1 MTGASFLRRHTMTM
15 KKNRRVLGCA
25 FVLILGL
32 AVAASAQNAPRPQ
45 PPEVKDLTAAFRIQD
60 PAARLKE
67 LERIKAAFPA
77 SQYLAMI
84 EQNIL
89 GAKIELADSLDVI
102 LALQKDLLAKG
113 KGPDRLQNPLM
124 AADQILSHPKA
135 KSFDKA
141 KVLAAILRLREEAV
155 KAAGEPDT
163 SLGVPADQQKE
174 FKAFFINGFQ
184 ILMAEAQL
192 TAGDTAKAQTALDVY
207 IKDGGMPD
215 AAYFYTLAGIQ
226 EKTNKPKEAYEA
238 YLTAAADK
246 YEDAAAKAKALYAKL
261 NGKAD
266 GFEAALEAKL
276 RELPY
281 HPEPFK
287 APAGWKGKTA
297 LAEIFTGSEC
307 PPCVAADLG
316 FDGLIEAYPASA
328 LAVLEYHLPIPRPDP
343 MINAAAQKRLEYY
356 GVNSTPST
364 FFDGEAKL
372 GGGGSRGMAG
382 SKFKAYKAEIDPR
395 IAAAPGL
402 VLTAKAVRT
411 GDVIKVEC
419 LFDKSI
425 PGAEIN
431 VVLAQASEKYAGS
444 NGIVFHK
451 MVVRDLAV
459 LPAGAKSASFDL
471 AASEKAADE
480 YLTNFEKTNTR
491 FQGYKFP
498 ERHAKINRQGLRIV
512 VFAQA
517 KDTKKVLNAAV
528 VEVK

>member
-1 MTGASFLRRHTMTM
+1 MRKTMSLHGTAA
-15 KKNRRVLGCA
+15 LGLA
-25 FVLILGL
+25 LILGL
-32 AVAASAQNAPRPQ
+32 AVAVSAQNAPRQQ

-77 SQYLAMI
+77 SQYMAMI

-89 GAKIELADSLDVI
+89 GAKILISDSLDAI
-102 LALQKDLLAKG
+102 LALQKDMLAKS
-113 KGPDRLQNPLM
+113 KGPDRLQNPFM
-124 AADQILSHPKA
+124 AADQILGHPKV
-135 KSFDKA
+135 KSFDSA
-141 KVLAAILRLREEAV
+141 KVLATVLRYRDEAA
-155 KAAGEPDT
+155 KAAGEPET
-163 SLGVPADQQKE
+163 YQGVPADQKND
-174 FKAFFINGFQ
+174 FTAYFVNGFQ
-184 ILMAEAQL
+184 VLVAGAQMM
-192 TAGDTAKAQTALDVY
+192 AGDAVKSQAALDAY
-207 IKDGGMPD
+207 IKNGGTPDGV
-215 AAYFYTLAGIQ
+215 YSYTLGGVC
-226 EKTNKPKEAYEA
+226 EKLNKTKEAYEA
-238 YLTAAADK
+238 YLAAATEK
-246 YEDAAAKAKALYAKL
+246 YGNAEAKAKELYAKL
-261 NGKAD
+261 NGRAD
-266 GFEAALEAKL
+266 GFEAAFEAKL

-287 APAGWKGKTA
+287 APAGWSGKTV

-316 FDGLIEAYPASA
+316 FDGLLEAYPAKV

-343 MINAAAQKRLEYY
+343 MINAATQKRQEFY

-372 GGGGSRGMAG
+372 GGGGSRGMSG
-382 SKFKAYKAEIDPR
+382 GKFKAYKAEIDPR
-395 IAAAPGL
+395 IAAAPAL
-402 VLTAKAVRT
+402 VLKVKAVRT

-419 LFDKSI
+419 LADKSA

-431 VVLAQASEKYAGS
+431 VVLAQTVEKYAGS

-451 MVVRDLAV
+451 MVVRDLVV
-459 LPAGAKSASFDL
+459 LPAGAKSVSFDL

-480 YLTNFEKTNTR
+480 YLTNFEKTSTR

-498 ERHAKINRQGLRIV
+498 ERHAKIDRQGLSVV

-517 KDTKKVLNAAV
+517 KDTKKVLNTAV
-528 VEVK
+528 IEVK